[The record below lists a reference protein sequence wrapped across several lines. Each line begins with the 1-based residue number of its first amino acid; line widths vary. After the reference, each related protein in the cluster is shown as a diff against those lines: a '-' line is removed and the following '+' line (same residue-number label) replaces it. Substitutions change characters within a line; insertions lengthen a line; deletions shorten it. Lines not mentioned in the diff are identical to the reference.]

1 VPSLTSVA
9 STSPPSDLATRRCWR
24 CLDDFEVAAEPGDRL
39 DGWWLCAPCNDVL
52 LPSKRVPS

>member
-1 VPSLTSVA
+1 MSSLTSVA
-9 STSPPSDLATRRCWR
+9 SAAATPERTSRRCWR
-24 CLDDFEVAAEPGDRL
+24 CLDEFPVDVEPGDRL